1 MVLSSLLTSWKMK
14 ILFTA
19 VALFS
24 PLILSRTQMQN
35 PIPLWPAG
43 APGAFGT
50 NAAPVLRGFK
60 TGLI

>member
-1 MVLSSLLTSWKMK
+1 MK